1 MKTGMMIKAVVIA
14 GAISIFDFI
23 AQGATINQV
32 IVRQQWPWSTDVK
45 VEYQLEGVDAA
56 HPVDIAV
63 TAYNGDTPLDS
74 SRLRSAT
81 RGDLYGI
88 TEEFGEF
95 YIDPIAA
102 FGSER
107 IAMTK
112 FKVKLAISDSP
123 ANLNE
128 VLYKI
133 LDLTSPYKVTD
144 VTRKDLCNGKYGK
157 YVTSFADI
165 DP

>member
-45 VEYQLEGVDAA
+45 VEYSLTGVDAA

-74 SRLRSAT
+74 SRLRSAI
-81 RGDLYGI
+81 RGDLYGV
-88 TEEFGEF
+88 TEEFQPLVVVIELVFGGE
-95 YIDPIAA
+95 
-102 FGSER
+102 
-107 IAMTK
+107 
-112 FKVKLAISDSP
+112 
-123 ANLNE
+123 
-128 VLYKI
+128 
-133 LDLTSPYKVTD
+133 
-144 VTRKDLCNGKYGK
+144 
-157 YVTSFADI
+157 
-165 DP
+165 